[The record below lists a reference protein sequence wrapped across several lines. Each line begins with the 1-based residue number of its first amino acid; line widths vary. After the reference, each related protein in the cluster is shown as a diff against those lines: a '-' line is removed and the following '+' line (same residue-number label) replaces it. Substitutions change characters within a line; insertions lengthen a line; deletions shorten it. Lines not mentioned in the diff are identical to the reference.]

1 MQDKI
6 VIKPDYR
13 GVKMISYIL
22 ILGSLMTC
30 AVGYGHI
37 QNHPLEDLPNGEVEI
52 IIATPNSHGDDI
64 SVEDYQSYHDQLR
77 ENNGYLVLGYS
88 LIIGMAL
95 VFAGSILIRLFRKE
109 GVYIATAGACIAFIG
124 GVLGNLRFKEAATQ
138 HLDGALVSNA
148 NLMTYVC
155 GSTMGFCVLLA
166 ALPLVNAGARM
177 ALTMPKEEE

>member
-37 QNHPLEDLPNGEVEI
+37 QNHPLEDLPDGEVEI

-64 SVEDYQSYHDQLR
+64 SVEDYQSYHDELR
-77 ENNGYLVLGYS
+77 ENNGYLILGYS
-88 LIIGMAL
+88 LIVGMAL
-95 VFAGSILIRLFRKE
+95 VFVGSIFIRLFKPE
-109 GVYIATAGACIAFIG
+109 GVYVASLGALIAFVG
-124 GVLGNLRFKEAATQ
+124 GVLGNLRFKQAAME

-155 GSTMGFCVLLA
+155 GSAMGFCLLLA
-166 ALPLVNAGARM
+166 ALPLVNAGARL
-177 ALTMPKEEE
+177 ALTKPREEE